1 MIEGGL
7 LGYGY
12 QSGEGE
18 GLLFKPNF
26 YFSIFFHTKNGQAC
40 EMGYYGPKAGVH
52 ILTEYGIVV
61 GL

>member
-1 MIEGGL
+1 MRVCYL
-7 LGYGY
+7 N
-12 QSGEGE
+12 QT
-18 GLLFKPNF
+18 
-26 YFSIFFHTKNGQAC
+26 SIFPFFFHTKNGQAC